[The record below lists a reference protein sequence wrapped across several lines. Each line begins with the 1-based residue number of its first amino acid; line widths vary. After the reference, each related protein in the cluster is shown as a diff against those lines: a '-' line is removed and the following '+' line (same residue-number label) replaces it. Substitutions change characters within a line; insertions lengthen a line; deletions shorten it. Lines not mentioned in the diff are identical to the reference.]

1 MVNELRSFEQIEQA
15 EKYLDSTSRKIESMK
30 NLLNTFEF
38 TRYTISREQYFSELE
53 RFLDEYGNEEGL
65 NVQIF
70 SYEAEKDQE
79 NYLKRINQS
88 KARVKRSLRNYET
101 YFSVNDTKMCIPI
114 TVLNEKYV
122 AEVKSIISNSEV
134 ERIDGNIINI
144 LLVAYVLVVE
154 EPENNEGGVLDGTE

>member
-1 MVNELRSFEQIEQA
+1 MVKELRSFEQIEQA

-101 YFSVNDTKMCIPI
+101 YFSVNDTKMCIP
-114 TVLNEKYV
+114 TLC
-122 AEVKSIISNSEV
+122 
-134 ERIDGNIINI
+134 
-144 LLVAYVLVVE
+144 
-154 EPENNEGGVLDGTE
+154 

>member
-1 MVNELRSFEQIEQA
+1 MYKF
-15 EKYLDSTSRKIESMK
+15 
-30 NLLNTFEF
+30 
-38 TRYTISREQYFSELE
+38 
-53 RFLDEYGNEEGL
+53 
-65 NVQIF
+65 F